1 MDILG
6 LKYKQFSGGGVKK
19 YFFQTRKKHEFF
31 IFELCMIQKWIKVMD
46 SILIFC
52 RLPKYSEL
60 RCAQTFCF
68 FMPSLIC
75 EIHVNISTHRQ
86 ERVKT
91 QTFNITSCL
100 HLKIGTLVCLI
111 SSPLLRIVYS
121 PF

>member
-68 FMPSLIC
+68 FYAFPYLRNPCQYID
-75 EIHVNISTHRQ
+75 
-86 ERVKT
+86 
-91 QTFNITSCL
+91 
-100 HLKIGTLVCLI
+100 
-111 SSPLLRIVYS
+111 SPARES
-121 PF
+121 